1 MPKPPLE
8 YHTPRDEVKEQKSLH
23 TKRFKYNIKEAKDK
37 PDVRK
42 VDYPSIDKC
51 NFYANKEKLRQ
62 EAIAAKKAAM
72 PSDKRIIANLE
83 SKIKQMHI
91 DTKKLKNEL
100 AITKDRLLKEGGNAC
115 CC

>member
-1 MPKPPLE
+1 M
-8 YHTPRDEVKEQKSLH
+8 KEQKSLH